1 MAKKFETE
9 EEKSAW
15 LAEKLQ
21 KLSIEFTKKVQAAG
35 KQVGHELTTDVSIQF
50 MKTTKEG

>member
-9 EEKSAW
+9 EQKAAW

-21 KLSIEFTKKVQAAG
+21 KLTLEFTKKVQAVGQTA
-35 KQVGHELTTDVSIQF
+35 GHELTTDVSIQF